1 MKKMNLQN
9 LAHIA
14 EIIGGVAVL
23 VSLIYL
29 AVQLSDNNKLLRS
42 QAHFNA
48 LELTQEPLMLTVE
61 NADLA
66 EIIVK
71 CDSAEGGL
79 PQSMLNRCHNFYFIQ
94 YNGWEYLYYQN
105 IDESIP
111 PEIWMGADSY
121 YREEISQKEGYVE
134 FWRKYKVAFAD
145 PFRSY
150 VDELFGINSRGGT

>member
-1 MKKMNLQN
+1 MKKLGLQN

-14 EIIGGVAVL
+14 EIIGGFAVL

-48 LELTQEPLMLTVE
+48 LELAQEPLMLMVA

-71 CDSAEGGL
+71 CDSAEQDL
-79 PQSMLNRCHNFYFIQ
+79 PQAMLNRCHNFYFIQ

-105 IDESIP
+105 IDQSIP
-111 PEIWMGADSY
+111 PEIWIGSDSY
-121 YREEISQKEGYVE
+121 YREEIVRKEGYVE
-134 FWRKYKVAFAD
+134 FWQNYKVAFAE

-150 VDELFGINSRGGT
+150 VDGIFGEL